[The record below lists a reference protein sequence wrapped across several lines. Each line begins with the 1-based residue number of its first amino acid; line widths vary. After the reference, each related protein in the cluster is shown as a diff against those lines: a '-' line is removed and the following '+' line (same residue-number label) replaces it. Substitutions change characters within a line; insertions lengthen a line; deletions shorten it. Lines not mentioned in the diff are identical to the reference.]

1 VTKPNTVY
9 QFECKDHRGDE
20 KSLSDFTGQVLLI
33 VNTASKCGFTPQY
46 TGLEKLHQ
54 DFHQRGFSVLGFPC
68 NQFGNQ
74 EPGSNEEIQNFC
86 TSQFEVTFPVFAKI
100 DVNGDA
106 AAPLYQFL
114 MKHLHQSSRW
124 HLLQFAYSLYLRD
137 HS

>member
-1 VTKPNTVY
+1 MTKPNTVY
-9 QFECKDHRGDE
+9 QFECKDHRGDV

-74 EPGSNEEIQNFC
+74 ER
-86 TSQFEVTFPVFAKI
+86 
-100 DVNGDA
+100 
-106 AAPLYQFL
+106 FL
-114 MKHLHQSSRW
+114 R
-124 HLLQFAYSLYLRD
+124 FAYANITRKEITDVIDRLNVSFNKP
-137 HS
+137 